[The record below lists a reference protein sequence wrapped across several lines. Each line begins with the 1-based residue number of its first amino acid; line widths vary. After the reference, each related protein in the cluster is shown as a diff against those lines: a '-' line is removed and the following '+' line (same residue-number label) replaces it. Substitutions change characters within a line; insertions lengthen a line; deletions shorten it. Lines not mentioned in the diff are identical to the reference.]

1 MAEQLRRPLYSVCD
15 SLQCHLF
22 AVLISKISAGELG
35 IQADVLEE
43 RLSRIFQLAHHWNAV
58 LLLDEADVYLEQ
70 RVRQDI
76 ARNGLV
82 AVFIRSLEYCKG
94 VFFLTSN
101 RLNEFDQ
108 AVCSRVHLF
117 MKYNNL
123 EEWARRDVW
132 NTFLNRANTIG
143 GPASVSTAELD
154 RLVAFASNGRQV
166 RVEYVTSFFKC

>member
-1 MAEQLRRPLYSVCD
+1 VPRTDFPSMSP
-15 SLQCHLF
+15 F

-82 AVFIRSLEYCKG
+82 AVFIRSLSSFYYTSSPPTTLLPD
-94 VFFLTSN
+94 FLIY
-101 RLNEFDQ
+101 LVIE
-108 AVCSRVHLF
+108 
-117 MKYNNL
+117 
-123 EEWARRDVW
+123 
-132 NTFLNRANTIG
+132 
-143 GPASVSTAELD
+143 ST
-154 RLVAFASNGRQV
+154 R
-166 RVEYVTSFFKC
+166 T

>member
-1 MAEQLRRPLYSVCD
+1 MSP
-15 SLQCHLF
+15 F

-132 NTFLNRANTIG
+132 KTFLNRANTIG